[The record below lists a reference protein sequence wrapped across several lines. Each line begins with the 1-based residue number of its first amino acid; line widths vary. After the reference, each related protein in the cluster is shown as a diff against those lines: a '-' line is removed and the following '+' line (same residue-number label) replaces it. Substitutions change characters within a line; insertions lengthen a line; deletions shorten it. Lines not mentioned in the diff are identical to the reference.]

1 MQHFWKTLGYLR
13 YYKTHAILNILF
25 NILTAIF
32 TIASFLVL
40 KPFLD
45 ILFVTEAVTA
55 ASTTETGLIA
65 NWKAIFNSSL
75 SNYIIENGKIA
86 GLILVS
92 CIVILTFFFKNF
104 FRYLAMY
111 IIAPVRYGIEKLIR
125 LRKALSW

>member
-45 ILFVTEAVTA
+45 ILF
-55 ASTTETGLIA
+55 ASE
-65 NWKAIFNSSL
+65 
-75 SNYIIENGKIA
+75 
-86 GLILVS
+86 
-92 CIVILTFFFKNF
+92 IVPSALYWQNAKPDRRVKF
-104 FRYLAMY
+104 
-111 IIAPVRYGIEKLIR
+111 EKLRFCIFAR
-125 LRKALSW
+125 AL